1 MSNAL
6 KNSLLVIVAVIVCV
20 ATPILGSKAFAQSEL
35 LFPVARSASYTA
47 PSLDTVFA
55 GHPQN
60 TVLVHETTAAPVV
73 VVTSETTTYIE
84 AFPTED
90 TFLVRSALRFPAARR
105 AVYTAPSIETVFA
118 GHPQNTVAVHKT
130 ATTSAVVVATE
141 TETYIEEFPTE
152 DTFLVR
158 SELHFPVGRRAAYA
172 APSIETV
179 FSGHPQNTVLVHKT
193 TAATTATVTSKTSTY
208 IEAFPTEDTFLV
220 RSALRFPIA
229 QSVTA
234 YTTPSVE
241 YVYASHP
248 FDNPHTV
255 KVAVAN
261 KNANLTREQKKT
273 MRKTA
278 EFQKQIAELDQQ
290 ITELKEEAADDFG
303 YGVCGPM
310 VQNLQRFLNQNGF
323 MLATTGAGSPEQE
336 TSFFGPRTLA
346 ALQRFQSA
354 YTIPVTGT
362 ADTQTRILIKHIA
375 PNALGEITATDCVP
389 SESTEEITQ
398 NDQNDNDQ
406 NEKDDDKSTSENFFI
421 NFFKKIV
428 NFFKTLFQ

>member
-6 KNSLLVIVAVIVCV
+6 KNSLLIIVAVIVCV
-20 ATPILGSKAFAQSEL
+20 ATPLLGSKVFAQSEL

-60 TVLVHETTAAPVV
+60 TVVVHETTTAPVV
-73 VVTSETTTYIE
+73 AVETETT
-84 AFPTED
+84 
-90 TFLVRSALRFPAARR
+90 
-105 AVYTAPSIETVFA
+105 
-118 GHPQNTVAVHKT
+118 
-130 ATTSAVVVATE
+130 
-141 TETYIEEFPTE
+141 TYIEEFPTE

-158 SELHFPVGRRAAYA
+158 SELHFPVRQRAAYT

-179 FSGHPQNTVLVHKT
+179 FAGHPQNTVVVHETT
-193 TAATTATVTSKTSTY
+193 TAPVVAVETETTTY
-208 IEAFPTEDTFLV
+208 IEEFPTEDTFLV
-220 RSALRFPIA
+220 RSELRFPVGRRVASYTAPNLENVFAGHPQNTVAVHKTTTATVAGIA
-229 QSVTA
+229 AGTDAYIEEVPTEETFIVRSELRFPVAGVTA
-234 YTTPSVE
+234 YAVSNIE
-241 YVYASHP
+241 NASASHP
-248 FDNPHTV
+248 FDSTHVV

-273 MRKTA
+273 LRKTA
-278 EFQKQIAELDQQ
+278 ELQKRIAELDQQ
-290 ITELKEEAADDFG
+290 ITELKEKAADDFG

-323 MLATTGAGSPEQE
+323 MLATTGAGSPGQE

-346 ALQRFQSA
+346 ALKRLQSA

-362 ADTQTRILIKHIA
+362 ADMQTRILIQNIA

-389 SESTEEITQ
+389 SENVKEITQ
-398 NDQNDNDQ
+398 SDQND
-406 NEKDDDKSTSENFFI
+406 KDDDKSTSGNFFT

-428 NFFKTLFQ
+428 NFFKTLFQWN